1 MNFLQDA
8 HIMADEHSTSTF
20 ADPIVSAVHHATNRA
35 RAELIASVEIF
46 HQVKALFA
54 AIAEL
59 AESDANLERVFR
71 MAQIGRDI
79 AECAAARFAGEANH
93 FERLTEATS

>member
-1 MNFLQDA
+1 MVN
-8 HIMADEHSTSTF
+8 EHSTSTF
-20 ADPIVSAVHHATNRA
+20 ADPIVSAVHQATNRA
-35 RAELIASVEIF
+35 RAELTASAEIF

-59 AESDANLERVFR
+59 AEADANVDRVFR

-79 AECAAARFAGEANH
+79 AECAVGRFEGEANH